1 MYSPGV
7 NETCCVGAGE
17 PGNLLRALVWAG
29 HAVEDRLDA
38 ALLPYG
44 LSMPKLGILRHL
56 VAAGEPLPLG
66 ALSLRAGCVK
76 SNITQLV
83 DRLEAE
89 RLVCR
94 VPDPEDRR
102 SILAEITTEGRR
114 RHDDAVRALAEAERE
129 LLAEIPPEERARLW
143 ALVGRLAQCRAL
155 SRRAWPALAVGDSTS
170 HLPDHVPE

>member
-1 MYSPGV
+1 M
-7 NETCCVGAGE
+7 NETCCAGAGE

-38 ALLPYG
+38 ALLPHG
-44 LSMPKLGILRHL
+44 LSMPKLGILRLL
-56 VAAGEPLPLG
+56 VAAGGPVPLG

-89 RLVCR
+89 HLVRR

-102 SILAEITTEGRR
+102 SILAEITPEGRR
-114 RHDDAVRALAEAERE
+114 RHDEAVRALAEAERE
-129 LLAEIPPEERARLW
+129 ILAAIPPEERAWLW
-143 ALVGRLAQCRAL
+143 ALIGRLAQCQAL
-155 SRRAWPALAVGDSTS
+155 SRRAWPALSVGDSTS
-170 HLPDHVPE
+170 HVPDQVPE